1 MLRWVA
7 IGALLFAVGACAGPP
22 APPPGPTYSCCASGD
37 IDRIYHPGD
46 TLSIHWIVHGPPAP
60 SGAAPRF
67 ELDVRLSGSFGSVEE
82 LKSQVVHAGGQ
93 AAGPQ
98 TVAAAPLHPTGV
110 AGEQPVSTILIP
122 LTAAPGYYNL
132 EFSVAEPGSTFSGGS
147 IIQIA
152 AGS

>member
-1 MLRWVA
+1 VA
-7 IGALLFAVGACAGPP
+7 A
-22 APPPGPTYSCCASGD
+22 D
-37 IDRIYHPGD
+37 IDRIYHPGE
-46 TLSIHWIVHGPPAP
+46 TLSIHWIVQGSPAP
-60 SGAAPRF
+60 SGAVPHF
-67 ELDVRLSGSFGSVEE
+67 ELNARLSGSFGSVEE
-82 LKSQVVHAGGQ
+82 LKSQVVHAEGR

-122 LTAAPGYYNL
+122 LTAAPGYYDL
-132 EFSVAEPGSTFSGGS
+132 TFSVSEPGDTFSGGS